1 MSLIP
6 DELAEVV
13 HRAATGTAAY
23 PTDLGEVERRW
34 RRRRRRRA
42 VVGTAGVAVLVALS
56 LAAVPV
62 VTART
67 GPDRTPA
74 VAADKPVQRLVVGGG
89 TWARMAEDVT
99 EGGVVYRR
107 GATEILPDGRV
118 ARWPLPALDSVYQ
131 VVGLPD
137 DRLAVLESALPRRG
151 GSPRAELTFRLW
163 VVSPTGEVERT
174 VPVGTGSAR
183 LVAATPQTAYVWRVE
198 GIVAYTLATG
208 AHRLLVPADRVGANP
223 DSGPA
228 SDADVLD
235 DRVAVSGGAPD
246 ACRLRVID
254 LRENRFVDHLVTR
267 RACHGTGIV
276 QLSPGGHLAAVTY
289 NPAIGGQRVAVIDLD
304 TGRPRADVPIEASG
318 GGEVPLPV
326 GLAWQD
332 ETRLRVGLVVPPP
345 ESDRPSYLE
354 HVARQQVIEVG

>member
-99 EGGVVYRR
+99 EGVSSTGAARR
-107 GATEILPDGRV
+107 RSFPT
-118 ARWPLPALDSVYQ
+118 
-131 VVGLPD
+131 
-137 DRLAVLESALPRRG
+137 G
-151 GSPRAELTFRLW
+151 GSRAGRCPL
-163 VVSPTGEVERT
+163 S
-174 VPVGTGSAR
+174 
-183 LVAATPQTAYVWRVE
+183 TPCTR
-198 GIVAYTLATG
+198 
-208 AHRLLVPADRVGANP
+208 
-223 DSGPA
+223 S
-228 SDADVLD
+228 S
-235 DRVAVSGGAPD
+235 
-246 ACRLRVID
+246 ACR
-254 LRENRFVDHLVTR
+254 TT
-267 RACHGTGIV
+267 ASPSSSPPSHG
-276 QLSPGGHLAAVTY
+276 AV
-289 NPAIGGQRVAVIDLD
+289 
-304 TGRPRADVPIEASG
+304 
-318 GGEVPLPV
+318 
-326 GLAWQD
+326 
-332 ETRLRVGLVVPPP
+332 
-345 ESDRPSYLE
+345 DRPERS
-354 HVARQQVIEVG
+354 